1 MEWPVEAMAHS
12 ADAGLSLLP
21 VKVIISYILPFL
33 SGLDIYISKIEYLSQ
48 SIRILKLSYNISLFT
63 FCNLSSTQA
72 DNHRHAA
79 GLISLSWDILDYAHI
94 LLLSFLSCHCE
105 TLQDSIQCFW
115 RQPYLSHMS
124 QTYSKH
130 HNKIH
135 PTISTLKPG
144 TGGFIQSLPSHWS
157 KRDSAIHFKS

>member
-1 MEWPVEAMAHS
+1 MEAMAHS

-63 FCNLSSTQA
+63 FCNLSSTQT

-79 GLISLSWDILDYAHI
+79 GLISLS
-94 LLLSFLSCHCE
+94 
-105 TLQDSIQCFW
+105 
-115 RQPYLSHMS
+115 
-124 QTYSKH
+124 
-130 HNKIH
+130 
-135 PTISTLKPG
+135 
-144 TGGFIQSLPSHWS
+144 
-157 KRDSAIHFKS
+157 